1 MNRPLTTMLPRNAAP
16 TRKLIVADPD
26 KLDYFAR
33 AAYVRA
39 GAAGTWGALQGLG
52 NEMPEQDTA
61 SASNTKAPG
70 ALSTVSDWFRSLGN
84 TIFSGGQQQM
94 PPPPPAPEPSP
105 VPVILGVAATGLAL
119 FAVYKVMKKA

>member
-16 TRKLIVADPD
+16 TRKLIVSDPD

-52 NEMPEQDTA
+52 NAMPEQDTA
-61 SASNTKAPG
+61 SANNTKSPG

-84 TIFSGGQQQM
+84 TIFSGGQQQQPVVI
-94 PPPPPAPEPSP
+94 PPPEPSP
-105 VPVILGVAATGLAL
+105 VPMVLGVAAVGLAG
-119 FAVYKVMKKA
+119 FAIWKAMKK